1 VSIIVTKTKESAVHP
16 SWLACL
22 LVFVSAATVRAENWP
37 QWRGPNGDGIS
48 TEKGLPAVWS
58 ASKNVAWKLPMPGK
72 AGSTP
77 AVWGDRMFLTSA
89 RNNDLVLLCVST
101 DGKPLW
107 ERKISK
113 AARLSI
119 KYDEANEASASPATD
134 GKHVYAFVGTG
145 DFVCFDF
152 DGNEKWRF
160 NAQDRY
166 GRFSIFHG
174 IHNSPLLHKDRI
186 YMNLIHTGGHWVI
199 ALDKNSGDDV
209 WKVKRPSDAIQESKE
224 AYTTPCLWTT
234 NGETTLVVLGA
245 DYATGHQLS
254 DGKEIWRLTDLNPKT
269 KYSGAFRIIA
279 SPVASPD
286 LLVVPT
292 ARGGMVVAVKP
303 GAKGTIKPG
312 SEFEVWR
319 VGKGAPD
326 VPSPLIHDG
335 LIYLSRENGVLHCLD
350 AKTGQDLYPQPRLHA
365 DRYRASPVLAGD
377 KIILTARGGVF
388 HVIRPGRKFEV
399 LAENTL
405 PDVFTASP
413 AVAGGRI
420 YLRGFENLWAISEGG
435 K

>member
-1 VSIIVTKTKESAVHP
+1 VLRL
-16 SWLACL
+16 WLTCALTL
-22 LVFVSAATVRAENWP
+22 LPATMLRADNWP
-37 QWRGPNGDGIS
+37 HWRGPSGNGIS
-48 TEKGLPAVWS
+48 SEKGLPTTWS
-58 ASKNVAWKLPMPGK
+58 ETKNVAWKLPLPGK

-77 AVWGDRMFLTSA
+77 AIWGDRIFLTSA
-89 RNNDLVLLCVST
+89 QNNDLVLVCVST
-101 DGKPLW
+101 AGKQLW

-113 AARLSI
+113 AARLAI
-119 KYDEANEASASPATD
+119 KKDEANDASASPTTD
-134 GKHVYAFVGTG
+134 GKHVYAFVGSG

-152 DGNEKWRF
+152 EGNEKWRF

-166 GRFSIFHG
+166 GKFDILHG
-174 IHNSPLLHKDRI
+174 IHNSPLLHEDRV

-199 ALDKNSGDDV
+199 ALDKTTGQDV
-209 WKVKRPSDAIQESKE
+209 WKVKRPSDAVGESRE
-224 AYTTPCLWTT
+224 AYSSPCLWTT
-234 NGETTLVVLGA
+234 GGETTLVVLGA

-269 KYSGAFRIIA
+269 KYSTALRIIS

-292 ARGGMVVAVKP
+292 ARGGMVVGVKP

-312 SEFEVWR
+312 SEFEAWR
-319 VGKGAPD
+319 VGKVAPD

-335 LIYLSRENGVLHCLD
+335 LVYLGRENGVLHCLD
-350 AKTGQDLYPQPRLHA
+350 MKSGQDLYELPRLYA
-365 DRYRASPVLAGD
+365 DRYRASPVLADG
-377 KIILTARGGVF
+377 KLYLTARGGVF
-388 HVIRPGRKFEV
+388 SVARPGRKFEL

-413 AVAGGRI
+413 AVADGRI
-420 YLRGFENLWAISEGG
+420 YLRGFANLWAISEGG

>member
-1 VSIIVTKTKESAVHP
+1 VLRF
-16 SWLACL
+16 WLTSVLAL
-22 LVFVSAATVRAENWP
+22 LSTSTLHADNWP
-37 QWRGPNGDGIS
+37 HWRGPGGNGIS
-48 TEKGLPAVWS
+48 NEKGLPATWS
-58 ASKNVAWKLPMPGK
+58 ETKNVAWKLPLPGK

-77 AVWGDRMFLTSA
+77 AIWGDRIFLTSA
-89 RNNDLVLLCVST
+89 KNNDLVMLCVST
-101 DGKPLW
+101 AGKPLW

-113 AARLSI
+113 AARLAI
-119 KYDEANEASASPATD
+119 KKDEANDASASPSTD
-134 GKHVYAFVGTG
+134 GKHVYAFVGSG

-152 DGNEKWRF
+152 EGNEKWRF

-166 GRFSIFHG
+166 GKFDILHG
-174 IHNSPLLHKDRI
+174 IHNSPLVHEDRI

-199 ALDKNSGDDV
+199 ALDKATGKDV
-209 WKVKRPSDAIQESKE
+209 WKIERPSDAVGESRD
-224 AYTTPCLWTT
+224 AYSSPCLWTT
-234 NGETTLVVLGA
+234 GGKTTLVVLGA

-254 DGKEIWRLTDLNPKT
+254 DGEEIWRLTGLNPKT
-269 KYSGAFRIIA
+269 KKYSPALRIIS
-279 SPVASPD
+279 SPVAAPN

-312 SEFEVWR
+312 SEFEAWR

-326 VPSPLIHDG
+326 VPSPLIHEG
-335 LIYLSRENGVLHCLD
+335 LVYLGRENGVLHCLD
-350 AKTGQDLYPQPRLHA
+350 AQTGKDLYKEPRLQV
-365 DRYRASPVLAGD
+365 DRYRASPVLADG
-377 KIILTARGGVF
+377 KLYLTARGGVF
-388 HVIRPGRKFEV
+388 SVVRPGRKFEL

-413 AVAGGRI
+413 AVADGRI